1 MKVRSD
7 CKNIS
12 NYFSK
17 TNDISK
23 DLTYIMKNVTDSVF
37 GLEISLSKNKTK
49 TFVVTP
55 PYVRLQDYT
64 AEPYRDCPT
73 EEFTCYEGYLSE
85 PFIMPLYEALDG
97 QFIEDLG
104 TVKLSKNE
112 AVYVQWLFRKKTG
125 WRELGMDMFESY
137 LEGNDKPVTSR
148 VGRFIQGSAAKL
160 LGKVIP
166 VEENSYIEEVEKK
179 LMCEAAYQFQLRV
192 AIKSDRQK
200 ELKYEIGSLFS
211 KYDSYNSI
219 KLGRSLDTGVR
230 GLYANC
236 VLTATTADQIIS
248 TEELFSLVGGV
259 IEDVVEGVVEQVE
272 ESVAITVTS
281 PVELLPAHKAE
292 FIEPDKSL
300 ISNIAK
306 ALKRVKLVDIAQL
319 YEPTIATGARLT
331 VVQARIPKD
340 RIIDEVQNKT
350 KAIRAALG
358 VNSLLIEQ
366 GDEADTVKFSIPNK
380 QPVKVGLRE
389 IMETK
394 KFKDFAK
401 ENPLAFVA
409 GVDEL
414 GEPLIFSIVQLV
426 HLLVAGSTGSG
437 KSVFLNSVV
446 LALIL
451 QYPPE
456 LLRLV
461 MIDPATVELTQYNGF
476 PHVDKVVTDM
486 GEAYQELYQLT
497 EEMAK
502 RYEILEAAGV
512 KNISQYNKKMSE
524 PMPYLVCVIDEY
536 ADLYTTHS
544 EVEDCIARLGQL
556 ARKVGIH
563 LIVATQRPSA
573 QVISGDIKANLKSV
587 FCFNLGNNTHYK
599 TVFGEGLGNLK
610 LLGCGDGVMRVEG
623 TERTYQRFQGV
634 MFSPDEMQEEEVY
647 NNIRDYYTGIRVNTK
662 VEEPVAEITP
672 TFPPEKPTELSS
684 FNEPEVAEEVVEE
697 PSILP
702 MLDAGTDD
710 PLYKLKQLI
719 ATTRETKM
727 KVLREEMKIKNTTLS
742 NLMQQLVE
750 EGWLEKSPNK
760 SIGYILIAP
769 ESTLSEWKT
778 N

>member
-1 MKVRSD
+1 MKVKPD
-7 CKNIS
+7 YYNIS
-12 NYFSK
+12 NYFVE
-17 TNDISK
+17 TDNIRK
-23 DLTYIMKNVTDSVF
+23 DLEYIIENVHDSVF
-37 GLEISLSKNKTK
+37 GLELVLQENKTK
-49 TFVVTP
+49 TVVVTP
-55 PYVRLQDYT
+55 PYVRLRDHI
-64 AEPYRDCPT
+64 AEPYRERPT
-73 EEFTCYEGYLSE
+73 QEFSCYEGYLSE

-97 QFIEDLG
+97 QFIEDVSELELG
-104 TVKLSKNE
+104 KNE
-112 AVYVQWLFRKKTG
+112 TVCIQWLFRRKSG
-125 WRELGMDMFESY
+125 WRDNGLAMFESY
-137 LEGNDKPVTSR
+137 LEGNDRPVTSR
-148 VGRFIQGSAAKL
+148 FGRFIQGKAAKIL
-160 LGKVIP
+160 SKVIP
-166 VEENSYIEEVEKK
+166 LEENEYLEVIENK
-179 LMCEAAYQFQLRV
+179 LMCQTAFQFQLRI
-192 AIKSDRQK
+192 AIKSERER
-200 ELKYEIGSLFS
+200 ELKDVVAHLLQ
-211 KYDSYNSI
+211 KYNFHNSI
-219 KLGRSLDTGVR
+219 KVGRSLDEKIAR
-230 GLYANC
+230 LYEDC
-236 VLTATTADQIIS
+236 ILTATTSEQIIS
-248 TEELFSLVGGV
+248 SEELFSLVS
-259 IEDVVEGVVEQVE
+259 GVVIKSEKAPVAE
-272 ESVAITVTS
+272 EKEEVVASTVTS

-300 ISNIAK
+300 ISDIAK

-319 YEPTIATGARLT
+319 YEPTIAAGARLT

-414 GEPLIFSIVQLV
+414 GEPLIFSIVPLV

-486 GEAYQELYQLT
+486 GEAYAELYQLT

-512 KNISQYNKKMSE
+512 KNISQYNKKMSK

-634 MFSPDEMQEEEVY
+634 MFSPDEMQEEGVY
-647 NNIRDYYTGIRVNTK
+647 SNIRDYYSGIRVNTK
-662 VEEPVAEITP
+662 VEEPVEETTP
-672 TFPPEKPTELSS
+672 TFPPESPAEPSS
-684 FNEPEVAEEVVEE
+684 FNEPEVAEE

-702 MLDAGTDD
+702 LLDAGTDD

-742 NLMQQLVE
+742 SLMQQLVE

-769 ESTLSEWKT
+769 ESTLSEWR
-778 N
+778 ND

>member
-7 CKNIS
+7 CQNIS

-73 EEFTCYEGYLSE
+73 EAFTCYEGYLSE

-104 TVKLSKNE
+104 SVKLIGKE
-112 AVYVQWLFRKKTG
+112 EVYVQWLFRKKVG
-125 WRELGMDMFESY
+125 WRELGIDMFESY
-137 LEGNDKPVTSR
+137 LEGNDKPVTSK
-148 VGRFIQGSAAKL
+148 VGRFIQGSAAKI

-166 VEENSYIEEVEKK
+166 MEENSYIEEVEKK
-179 LMCEAAYQFQLRV
+179 LMCESAYQFQLRV
-192 AIKSDRQK
+192 AIKSDRER
-200 ELKYEIGSLFS
+200 ELLYEVGSLLN
-211 KYDSYNSI
+211 KYDSYNAL

-248 TEELFSLVGGV
+248 TEELFSLVGGT
-259 IEDVVEGVVEQVE
+259 IEVAQEEVVEEVKET
-272 ESVAITVTS
+272 TVLS
-281 PVELLPAHKAE
+281 PVELLPVHKEDFAK
-292 FIEPDKSL
+292 PDESL
-300 ISNIAK
+300 IKDIAK
-306 ALKRVKLVDIAQL
+306 ALKRVRLVDTAQL
-319 YEPTIATGARLT
+319 YDATIAAGARLT

-350 KAIRAALG
+350 KAIKAALG
-358 VNSLLIEQ
+358 VNSLHIEQ
-366 GDEADTVKFSIPNK
+366 GDEADSVKFSIPNK
-380 QPVKVGLRE
+380 QSVKVGLRE

-394 KFKDFAK
+394 EFKDFA
-401 ENPLAFVA
+401 EEFPLAIVA

-414 GEPLIFSIVQLV
+414 GNPLMFSIEQLV

-437 KSVFLNSVV
+437 KSVFLNSIVI
-446 LALIL
+446 ALIL

-461 MIDPATVELTQYNGF
+461 MIDPATVELTHYNGF
-476 PHVDKVVTDM
+476 PHVEKVVTDM
-486 GEAYQELYQLT
+486 AEAYAELYKLT
-497 EEMAK
+497 EEMAN
-502 RYEILEAAGV
+502 RYAILESAGV
-512 KNISQYNKKMSE
+512 RNIAQYNKKMAE

-536 ADLYTTHS
+536 ADLYTTNS
-544 EVEDCIARLGQL
+544 EVEECIARLGQK

-610 LLGCGDGVMRVEG
+610 LLGNGDGVMRVEG

-634 MFSPDEMQEEEVY
+634 MFSPDEMKEEEVY
-647 NNIRDYYTGIRVNTK
+647 DSIRDYYNGIRVNK
-662 VEEPVAEITP
+662 VEEPVEEITP
-672 TFPPEKPTELSS
+672 TFPPKNTAELPP
-684 FNEPEVAEEVVEE
+684 FEEEVKEEPVEE
-697 PSILP
+697 PLNMPS
-702 MLDAGTDD
+702 LDAGTDD
-710 PLYKLKQLI
+710 PLYKLKQII

-727 KVLREEMKIKNTTLS
+727 KVLREEMKIKNTKLS
-742 NLMQQLVE
+742 ELMMQLVE

-769 ESTLSEWKT
+769 ESTLSEWRT